1 MEKTGRIVGTFME
14 KRKKGGEQERSESLK
29 HSVICVSTS
38 VMYVSLC
45 HNEKIYTQMSVILL
59 AQ

>member
-14 KRKKGGEQERSESLK
+14 KRKKKGEQEGSESLK
-29 HSVICVSTS
+29 HSVICVSIS

-45 HNEKIYTQMSVILL
+45 HSERIYTHMFVITFT
-59 AQ
+59 